1 MQTGELPTGWR
12 LRKARPRRLETLSSW
27 LPEDFQDLTT
37 REEEVG
43 LRHEEL
49 FLLKPDGTPD
59 MDVSAYLHDRS
70 FRRLSRTTQESYIKD
85 LRTHFNFLFS
95 QDMDWRNSTVES
107 FEDYEYW
114 RRRDERNPA
123 RISGAKFSRELAACR
138 RFYEWQISRGNIG
151 ASPIEVFTDDRATN
165 KSGVTVPLRPKN
177 ARNNRVKWLT
187 PEAFRQWKI
196 VGLSGYD
203 LEGLQ
208 QPSWRGRN
216 EDRNIGFA
224 DLLWDSGLRL
234 REGASLLWVEVPGLQ
249 GNENFHRARLA
260 TAVAKG
266 RGRNFWISR
275 AALQGLEAYRMTTRA
290 EVVERAQRAGRYD
303 HIPGRMVL
311 RSVDA
316 ARRAKLVDENG
327 RITGCSLDDLPVAER
342 ERLFVE
348 SEAGLEPAMVW
359 LTESGMPMKY
369 TSWEMVFETASNRCR
384 SQLVPIDCTP
394 HMLRHSF
401 ALRIL
406 VSLIHASDSRL
417 GVTSEERRE
426 YRMLFGDPWVLVQTM
441 LGHANVE
448 MTRQVYLEPVQG
460 LQVELFL
467 NSNEDEEQAFSTALT
482 EEILSSPLV
491 NKGVDLRGTA
501 QS

>member
-1 MQTGELPTGWR
+1 MKAGEFSTGWR
-12 LRKARPRRLETLSSW
+12 LCRARPRRLGAPSRW
-27 LPEDFQDLTT
+27 LPEEFQNLAN
-37 REEEVG
+37 REEEAG
-43 LRHEEL
+43 LRQEEI
-49 FLLKPDGTPD
+49 FLLRPNGTPD
-59 MDVSAYLHDRS
+59 HDVSAYLHDRS
-70 FRRLSRTTQESYIKD
+70 FRRLSGTTQESYAKD

-138 RFYEWQISRGNIG
+138 RFYEWQTSRGNIV
-151 ASPIEVFTDDRATN
+151 ASPIEAFTDDRSTN
-165 KSGVTVPLRPKN
+165 KSGISIPLSPKN

-196 VGLSGYD
+196 MGLSGYGLD
-203 LEGLQ
+203 GLQ
-208 QPSWRGRN
+208 QSSWRGRN
-216 EDRNIGFA
+216 EDRNAGFA
-224 DLLWDSGLRL
+224 DLLWNSGLRL
-234 REGASLLWVEVPGLQ
+234 REGATLLSQEIPEMQ
-249 GNENFHRARLA
+249 SHANFHRARLS

-266 RGRNFWISR
+266 RGRNFWVSR
-275 AALQGLEAYRMTTRA
+275 EALQSVEAYRMTSRA
-290 EVVERAQRAGRYD
+290 EAVGKAQKAGRYD
-303 HIPGRMVL
+303 DIPGKL
-311 RSVDA
+311 ILHSVDA
-316 ARRAKLVDENG
+316 ARRAKLVGDNG
-327 RITGCSLDDLPVAER
+327 QLTSSSLDDISVEER
-342 ERLFVE
+342 ERLFIQV
-348 SEAGLEPAMVW
+348 GGGIEPAMVW

-369 TSWEMVFETASNRCR
+369 TSWEMVFETASRRCR
-384 SQLVPIDCTP
+384 SQLIPIDCTP

-401 ALRIL
+401 ALRML

-417 GVTSEERRE
+417 GITAEERRE

-448 MTRQVYLEPVQG
+448 MTQQVYLEPIQG

-467 NSNEDEEQAFSTALT
+467 NARENNEQSFSAILA
-482 EEILSSPLV
+482 EEIMSSPLV
-491 NKGVDLRGTA
+491 NKGVDKHGKT